1 MRDSKV
7 NEITLGM
14 MAPTNLECKIVFD
27 ALGSG
32 HTLCYDDSR
41 VNKITNLSWHPTVK

>member
-7 NEITLGM
+7 NEVTLGI

-27 ALGSG
+27 ALGI
-32 HTLCYDDSR
+32 HY
-41 VNKITNLSWHPTVK
+41 VMMTVG